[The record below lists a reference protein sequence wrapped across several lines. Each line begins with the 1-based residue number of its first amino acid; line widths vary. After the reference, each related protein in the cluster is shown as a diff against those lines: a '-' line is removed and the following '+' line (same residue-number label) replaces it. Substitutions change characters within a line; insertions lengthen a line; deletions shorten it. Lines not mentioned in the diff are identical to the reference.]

1 MSSLS
6 TATTNAI
13 SAAVLAATRSS
24 RLIHTVN
31 LGTRPVRSGSFLL
44 NARNHNLVVQADGPY
59 PGKGTLAD
67 EAQMDAINVTSS
79 QVNSQQIKCNW
90 TSRTFVKGNFRFLSF
105 SV

>member
-44 NARNHNLVVQADGPY
+44 NVRNHNLVVQADGPY

-67 EAQMDAINVTSS
+67 EAQMDAISVTSS
-79 QVNSQQIKCNW
+79 QVNSQQIRCNW